1 MIAVILAAGLSKRFG
16 GKKLLEKIN
25 NKPMILHTAELVG
38 TYEFRQ
44 KVLVYSDE
52 EVKKAVQASAS
63 TSDFIFVHNT
73 HAEEGLSTSIKLAVE
88 TLFQLNADWKTYNFK
103 SENQVIKNQVIKNQV
118 IKNQVIENQ
127 DKESRDIEN
136 SNKENLDTNRESKG
150 GIMFFV
156 GDQPFLNEGTIRRL
170 DDAFTEGKG
179 SIIVPIYGANRGNP
193 VIFSTKWVEEL
204 KKLEGDVG
212 GRIIIRQNSSEV
224 WEVPIT
230 DIEIGR
236 DIDTK
241 EEYNA
246 VQAERI
252 SELHGKTE

>member
-63 TSDFIFVHNT
+63 TSDVIFVHNT
-73 HAEEGLSTSIKLAVE
+73 HAEEGLSTSIKLVVE

-103 SENQVIKNQVIKNQV
+103 SENQVIKNQDK
-118 IKNQVIENQ
+118 ENQ
-127 DKESRDIEN
+127 DKENQDKENQDKENRDIEN
-136 SNKENLDTNRESKG
+136 SNKENLNTNREGKE